1 MTSPLLDFPSP
12 GNPFASNRG
21 QREEDNSIKMKTLLW
36 KVGGGGVRVGEC
48 VEDGENSY
56 DTVDNVAR

>member
-1 MTSPLLDFPSP
+1 
-12 GNPFASNRG
+12 
-21 QREEDNSIKMKTLLW
+21 MKSG
-36 KVGGGGVRVGEC
+36 GGGGVRVGEC